1 MPTREKKN
9 KSVVPSVAQ
18 KRREAELKN
27 TVKLFKQL
35 NTAWEVPPKMYVSD
49 WADEYRRLS
58 AESSAEV
65 GRWRTS
71 RAEYQREPMN
81 AINDPAV
88 RKVVLHF
95 SSQTGKS
102 EILNN
107 TLGYFMDYDPSPIL
121 FIQPTEDDVKAYSQD
136 RIAPMIRDTP
146 VLTAKVADAKSRDSG
161 NTIMYKKFV
170 GGYVQFLGA
179 NVPSKLASRPIKVV
193 LADEI
198 DRYPTSAGK
207 EGDPLA
213 LAEVRQTTFWNAKTI
228 VCSTPTIKGASKIDD
243 EYEASSQEELYIS
256 CPHCHEY
263 QTLEWANLKFNHFK
277 EQEVK
282 GGENKFELLG
292 YLCKFCGC
300 IENEVKW
307 KKQPIKWI
315 ARHPEQKK
323 IRGFH
328 LNALISPW
336 KTWYSLVDDFLTKK
350 KNPESLKVFVN
361 TMLAESWEEKSDLD
375 FDELLAKR
383 RQYYNCNIPK
393 DVVALTMGVDVQDN
407 RLEYEIVGWG
417 VGKISWGIKYG
428 ILLGDPALPET
439 WAQLDSVIDAPYIR
453 QDGVQMHIMSTCVD
467 SGGHKTDEVYKYCKS
482 RFYKNVYAIKGYGG
496 SGIPFVQIPK
506 KTNDAGVYLFSIG
519 VDVGKDTL
527 VSRLKVN
534 YENEQGFCHFPIEA
548 DKGYNEEYFKG
559 LTSERKITRY
569 VKGVAKIS
577 WEKVSSGARNEPL
590 DIRNYATAALEIKCV
605 GLSYDLLEALQKQ
618 LENATP
624 QQSAP
629 ITQKKAEL
637 NRNFAEN
644 SQKTGFNFK
653 SSTSNQPKKAKSN
666 GGIQW

>member
-1 MPTREKKN
+1 MPRTKS
-9 KSVVPSVAQ
+9 KSVVPSASQ
-18 KRREAELKN
+18 KRREDELRQ

-35 NTAWEVPPKMYVSD
+35 NVAWEVPPKMLVSD

-81 AINDPAV
+81 AVNDPAV

-107 TLGYFMDYDPSPIL
+107 TLGYYMDYDPSPIL
-121 FIQPTEDDVKAYSQD
+121 FIQPTEDDVRAYSQD

-146 VLTAKVADAKSRDSG
+146 VLTAKVAEAKSRDSG
-161 NTIMYKKFV
+161 NTILYKKFV
-170 GGYVQFLGA
+170 GGYVQFLGS

-198 DRYPTSAGK
+198 DRYPMSAGD
-207 EGDPLA
+207 EGNPLK

-243 EYEASSQEELYIS
+243 EYEASSQEELHIA
-256 CPHCHEY
+256 CPHCKEY
-263 QTLEWANLKFNHFK
+263 QTLKWANLKFNHFK
-277 EQEVK
+277 EQEVR

-292 YLCKFCGC
+292 YLCEHCGC
-300 IENEVKW
+300 VDSEVRW

-315 ARHPEQKK
+315 ARHPEQKR

-336 KTWYSLVDDFLTKK
+336 KTWHSLVDDFLTAK
-350 KNPESLKVFVN
+350 KNPEDLKVFVN
-361 TMLAESWEEKSDLD
+361 TMLAESWEEKSELD
-375 FDELLAKR
+375 FDEILAKR
-383 RQYYNCNIPK
+383 RQYYNCDIPK

-417 VGKISWGIKYG
+417 VGRVSWGIKYG
-428 ILLGDPALPET
+428 ILLGDPAKEET
-439 WAQLDSVIDAPYIR
+439 WEQLDSVINARYTR
-453 QDGVQMHIMSTCVD
+453 QDGIEMHLMSICVD
-467 SGGHKTDEVYKYCKS
+467 SGYKTDEVYKYCKS
-482 RFYKNVYAIKGYGG
+482 RFYKNVYAIKGIGG
-496 SGIPFVQIPK
+496 SGIPFIKIPK
-506 KTNDAGVYLFSIG
+506 KTNDEGVFLFNIG
-519 VDVGKDTL
+519 VEVGKDTL
-527 VSRLKVN
+527 VSRLKTK

-548 DKGYNEEYFKG
+548 EKGYDEEYFKG
-559 LTSERKITRY
+559 LTSERKVTRY
-569 VKGVAKIS
+569 KKGVATITWEKIS
-577 WEKVSSGARNEPL
+577 EHARNEPL
-590 DIRNYATAALEIKCV
+590 DLRNYATAALEIKCA
-605 GLSYDLLEALQKQ
+605 GLSYDLLEMLEKQ
-618 LENATP
+618 LQEAVP
-624 QQSAP
+624 QQSTP
-629 ITQKKAEL
+629 TTRKETNL

-644 SQKTGFNFK
+644 SQKAGFNYK
-653 SSTSNQPKKAKSN
+653 SSMNNQPKKAKSN

>member
-1 MPTREKKN
+1 MPREKKN
-9 KSVVPSVAQ
+9 KSVVPSASR
-18 KRREAELKN
+18 KRREAELKS
-27 TVKLFKQL
+27 TVKLFREL
-35 NTAWEVPPKMYVSD
+35 NKAWEVPPKMYVSD

-121 FIQPTEDDVKAYSQD
+121 FIQPTEDDVRAYSQD

-146 VLTAKVADAKSRDSG
+146 VLTEKVSEAKSRDSG

-198 DRYPTSAGK
+198 DRYPVSAGE
-207 EGDPLA
+207 EGNPLK

-243 EYEASSQEELYIS
+243 EYEASSQEELHIA

-292 YLCKFCGC
+292 YFCKHCGC
-300 IENEVKW
+300 IDSEVKW

-336 KTWYSLVDDFLTKK
+336 KTWHSLVDDFLTAKK
-350 KNPESLKVFVN
+350 RPEDLKVFVN

-417 VGKISWGIKYG
+417 VGKKSWGIKYG
-428 ILLGDPALPET
+428 ILLGNPSLPET
-439 WAQLDSVIDAPYIR
+439 WAQLDSIIEAQYIR

-467 SGGHKTDEVYKYCKS
+467 SGYKTDEVYKYCKP
-482 RFYKNVYAIKGYGG
+482 RLVKNVHCIKGVGG

-506 KTNDAGVYLFSIG
+506 KPNDKGVFLFNIG
-519 VDVGKDTL
+519 VEVGKDNL
-527 VSRLKVN
+527 VWRLQVQ
-534 YENEQGFCHFPIEA
+534 YETEDGYCHFPIEA
-548 DKGYNEEYFKG
+548 EKGYNEEYFKG
-559 LTSERKITRY
+559 LASERKVTKY
-569 VKGVAKIS
+569 KKGVKTIS
-577 WEKVSSGARNEPL
+577 WEKISEHARNEPL
-590 DIRNYATAALEIKCV
+590 DLRNYATAALEIKCI
-605 GLSYDLLEALQKQ
+605 GLSYDLLEYLHKH
-618 LENATP
+618 LEAEAP

-629 ITQKKAEL
+629 ITQKKADL

-653 SSTSNQPKKAKSN
+653 SSANNQPKKAKSN
-666 GGIQW
+666 GGIKW